1 MPIYLQ
7 KRKSEDTCSPSAGK
21 KSKASPVKRVAAAKK
36 GTTTAA
42 KKTAAVK
49 PQRGSP
55 RKRRP
60 VMVDTATSP

>member
-1 MPIYLQ
+1 MPLYLQ
-7 KRKSEDTCSPSAGK
+7 KRKSEDTCSPTGGK
-21 KSKASPVKRVAAAKK
+21 KSKASPVKKVAAAKK
-36 GTTTAA
+36 GTTAAA
-42 KKTAAVK
+42 KKTAVAK